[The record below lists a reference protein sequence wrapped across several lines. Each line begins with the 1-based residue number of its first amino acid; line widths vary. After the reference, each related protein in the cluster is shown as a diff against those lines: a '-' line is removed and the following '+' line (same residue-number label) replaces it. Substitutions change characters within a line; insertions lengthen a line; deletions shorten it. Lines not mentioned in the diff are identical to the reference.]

1 MNNKITNE
9 TVIATNVIAET
20 IENISRKINNTLIKN
35 LNDWGLTVAV
45 SIFAYIGSESS
56 EVQNLLKTFD
66 SNQQKE
72 LTESI
77 KKYKENPKFLNALIE
92 LFLSY
97 SNISFNKEFLIIK
110 ENLLWLDI
118 ESRKKTLALFHEK
131 VPVFQK
137 QFDNFLFNFED
148 IKNINDRAIQI
159 MLNYSDQQIL
169 IKALKGTSEEVK
181 YKIFRNMSNLTAN
194 MIKEDMKYMGTI
206 TISEV
211 EQAQTSIL
219 HLFLRLEKEGK
230 LKINSLNPS
239 DLIH

>member
-1 MNNKITNE
+1 MNNKITNK
-9 TVIATNVIAET
+9 TVIATNVITET
-20 IENISRKINNTLIKN
+20 IENISRKINSTLIKN

-72 LTESI
+72 LMESI
-77 KKYKENPKFLNALIE
+77 KKSKENPKFINALIE

-97 SNISFNKEFLIIK
+97 SNISFNKDFQIIK

-118 ESRKKTLALFHEK
+118 ESRKKTLALFQEK
-131 VPVFQK
+131 VPAFQK

-169 IKALKGTSEEVK
+169 IKALQGTSEEVQ
-181 YKIFRNMSNLTAN
+181 YKIFRNMSNLAAN
-194 MIKEDMKYMGTI
+194 MLKEDMKYMGTI

-219 HLFLRLEKEGK
+219 RLFLKLEKEGK